1 MRIAAPNPT
10 LLVAPVGARAS
21 NFVYEA
27 VAAAPSGSWT
37 ENTMTVDGG
46 NAAKQKMVR
55 VEKTPTR
62 LVLEIHTSLT

>member
-1 MRIAAPNPT
+1 MRIATSNLT
-10 LLVAPVGARAS
+10 LLVAAAGARAS

-37 ENTMTVDGG
+37 EKTMTVNGG

>member
-1 MRIAAPNPT
+1 M
-10 LLVAPVGARAS
+10 
-21 NFVYEA
+21 YEA